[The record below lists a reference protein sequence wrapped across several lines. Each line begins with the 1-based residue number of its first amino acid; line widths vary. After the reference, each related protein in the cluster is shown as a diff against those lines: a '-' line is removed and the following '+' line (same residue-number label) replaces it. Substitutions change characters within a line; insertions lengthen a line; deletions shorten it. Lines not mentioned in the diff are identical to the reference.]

1 MENFSEICYGF
12 WQVYGVAG
20 IALVALLLATFIIEI
35 YYYAGVYASVAGF
48 RLSKRTKRMAKE
60 PAVSVIVPIFNESLD
75 YLDEGLVSL
84 LTQDYDRYEVVAVYV
99 GNDESFYS
107 DLSNL
112 TKLYKHLKTTQI
124 AFTPCYPVSTKMALN
139 VGIKAAT
146 HEHILIPT
154 TDATPAS
161 RRWVALMAKGFTYSD
176 IVLGYCGIERTAG
189 FSNRMFRE
197 LRMTKSV
204 AWLAAAI
211 RRHPYGASRH
221 NMGFTK
227 SLYFGVRGFNHLNMN
242 VGEDDLFVQ
251 QVGTADNIAV
261 VLSPK
266 ASCFEKQWGGW
277 SWWFNRSRYFGST
290 RRFYP
295 LRAKALSATELW
307 ARVLFFSS
315 VALSLIFLP
324 TELRIA
330 AGVMLVLRFL
340 VVEFS
345 ILRISRRLGEENIAR
360 LHFIFD
366 IIEPV
371 IRLTVR
377 AMLCKRTASAWR

>member
-1 MENFSEICYGF
+1 MEQFSETLYEF
-12 WQVYGVAG
+12 WQSYGAAG
-20 IALVALLLATFIIEI
+20 ATLVALVLATFIIEL
-35 YYYAGVYASVAGF
+35 YYYLGVYASVAGF
-48 RLSKRTKRMAKE
+48 RLSKRTKRVAKE
-60 PAVSVIVPIFNESLD
+60 PSVSVVVPIFNENPD
-75 YLDEGLVSL
+75 YLDEGLVAL

-139 VGIKAAT
+139 VGIKAASN
-146 HEHILIPT
+146 EHIIVTT
-154 TDATPAS
+154 TDAVPAS
-161 RRWVALMAKGFTYSD
+161 RRWVALMAKGFTYCD
-176 IVLGYCGIERTAG
+176 IVLGYCGIERTRG
-189 FSNRMFRE
+189 FKNRMFRE
-197 LRMTKSV
+197 LRLTGSV

-251 QVGTADNIAV
+251 QVGTADNVAV

-266 ASCFEKQWGGW
+266 AACFEKQWGNW
-277 SWWFNRSRYFGST
+277 SWWFNRARYFGAT
-290 RRFYP
+290 HRFYP
-295 LRAKALSATELW
+295 LRAKAFSAIELW
-307 ARVLFFSS
+307 ARALFFVS
-315 VALSLIFLP
+315 AILSIIFMP

-330 AGVMLVLRFL
+330 AGVMLAVRFL
-340 VVEFS
+340 AVEFS
-345 ILRISRRLGEENIAR
+345 VLRISRRLGEGNIAGM
-360 LHFIFD
+360 HFVFD
-366 IIEPV
+366 IVEPA
-371 IRLTVR
+371 IRLIVR
-377 AMLCKRTASAWR
+377 FMLCKRNASAWR